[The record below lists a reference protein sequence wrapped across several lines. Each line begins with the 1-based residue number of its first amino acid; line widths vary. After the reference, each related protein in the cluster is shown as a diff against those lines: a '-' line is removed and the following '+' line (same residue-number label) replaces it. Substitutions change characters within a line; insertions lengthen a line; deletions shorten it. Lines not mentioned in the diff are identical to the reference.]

1 MEKKKK
7 DSISK
12 ENFIEFVS
20 NMTPEEINK
29 LIEEKGKPP
38 KKICPMFFFPNPEEW
53 ISRYI
58 NYLSYISNI
67 F

>member
-38 KKICPMFFFPNPEEW
+38 KKICPMFFFPNPEE
-53 ISRYI
+53 
-58 NYLSYISNI
+58 
-67 F
+67 